1 MCLDTS
7 HARRMNRSALSA
19 PNSNAASGIPVPAT
33 NGCGW
38 WNVYISRIDDRR
50 FNERGFYRNQWAA
63 GEPIIKPRKVDTRCR
78 HCDRRVRFTAE
89 RRPPMHDRQR
99 NRRDGRG
106 RARGVVWEPWPIDT
120 DTPAMIAEANL
131 RNRGEQLERDE
142 IGFVRA
148 KNYRRR

>member
-7 HARRMNRSALSA
+7 HARRMNRSALNA

-50 FNERGFYRNQWAA
+50 WNERGFYLKKWAA
-63 GEPIIKPRKVDTRCR
+63 GEPVLKPRKVDTRCR
-78 HCDRRVRFTAE
+78 HCDRRVRFTISRLYVTSPE
-89 RRPPMHDRQR
+89 
-99 NRRDGRG
+99 NRSDTRG

-120 DTPAMIAEANL
+120 DTPALIEEANL